1 MAMRSETIYALSSG
15 FGKAGV
21 AVVRISG
28 NETRA
33 CLTRLCGALPEPR
46 MATLAALR
54 HPETGDVIDK
64 GLILYFPGP
73 RSFSG
78 EDMAELHVHG
88 GRAVLDGLF
97 RVLAGFAGCVA
108 AEPGEFTRRAFE
120 NGKLDLT
127 AAEGVADLVDAET
140 EAQRHQALKQMDG
153 ALTKV
158 YENWRARLIAAGAHV
173 EATIDFS
180 DEDLPED
187 LVAGAAT
194 ALQSLINEIDAHL
207 DDDRRGERLRDGFTI
222 AILGEP
228 NAGKSSLLNQLARR
242 DAAIV
247 SEHAGTT
254 RDVIEVHLD
263 LHGYPAVLADTA
275 GVRDGQDAI
284 EMEGVRRSLERA
296 RDADFKLVVVDG
308 TDWPEL
314 DAPVRGL
321 IDDRS
326 LIVFNK
332 CDLDCPPPP
341 ERASGRP
348 VIPVSS
354 LTGDGL
360 GRLLAVLE
368 AEIRERYKPGENP
381 AITRARHRE
390 ALVACRAALERA
402 IGGLRQV
409 TAVELVAEDLRLAA
423 RELGRITGRVDVED
437 LLDVVFRDFCIG
449 K

>member
-1 MAMRSETIYALSSG
+1 MRSDTIYALSSG
-15 FGKAGV
+15 AGKAGI

-46 MATLAALR
+46 AATLAALR
-54 HPETGDVIDK
+54 DPESGDVIDK
-64 GLILYFPGP
+64 GLVLFFPAP
-73 RSFSG
+73 QSFSG

-97 RVLAGFAGCVA
+97 GVLSGLDGCTA

-127 AAEGVADLVDAET
+127 AAEGIADLIEAET
-140 EAQRHQALKQMDG
+140 DAQRRQALKQMGG
-153 ALTKV
+153 ALTGL
-158 YENWRARLIAAGAHV
+158 YEDWRGRLIAAGAHV

-180 DEDLPED
+180 DEELPNDL
-187 LVAGAAT
+187 ATGAAAT
-194 ALQSLINEIDAHL
+194 LEALLAEIKAHL
-207 DDDRRGERLRDGFTI
+207 DDDRRGERLRDGFAI

-247 SEHAGTT
+247 SEQAGTT
-254 RDVIEVHLD
+254 RDVIEVHMD
-263 LHGYPAVLADTA
+263 LHGYPALLADTA
-275 GVRDGQDAI
+275 GVRDGRDTI
-284 EMEGVRRSLERA
+284 EREGVRRSLERA
-296 RDADFKLVVVDG
+296 RDADFKLVVIDG
-308 TDWPEL
+308 SEWPAL
-314 DAPVRGL
+314 DEPVREL
-321 IDDRS
+321 IDSRS

-332 CDLDCPPPP
+332 SDLAGPPPP
-341 ERASGRP
+341 AQVSGRP

-360 GRLLAVLE
+360 GRLLAALE
-368 AEIRERYKPGENP
+368 TEIGDRYAPGENP

-390 ALVACRAALERA
+390 ALVACTTALERA
-402 IGGLRQV
+402 VGGLQGSA
-409 TAVELVAEDLRLAA
+409 AVELVAEDIRLAA
-423 RELGRITGRVDVED
+423 RELGRISGRVDVED

>member
-1 MAMRSETIYALSSG
+1 MRSETIYALSSG
-15 FGKAGV
+15 FAKAGI

-28 NETRA
+28 SETRA
-33 CLTRLCGALPEPR
+33 CLSGLCGQLPEPR
-46 MATLAALR
+46 VATLAALR
-54 HPETGDVIDK
+54 HPETGEVIDK
-64 GLILYFPGP
+64 GLVLYFPGP

-88 GRAVLDGLF
+88 GRAVLDRLF
-97 RVLAGFAGCVA
+97 GVLAEFAGCVA
-108 AEPGEFTRRAFE
+108 AEPGEFSRRAFE

-127 AAEGVADLVDAET
+127 AAEGIADLVDAET
-140 EAQRHQALKQMDG
+140 DAQRRQALNQMGG
-153 ALTKV
+153 ALTGL
-158 YENWRARLIAAGAHV
+158 YEDWRARLIAAGAHV

-180 DEDLPED
+180 DEDLPD
-187 LVAGAAT
+187 GLSAGAAT
-194 ALQSLINEIDAHL
+194 TLDNLLGEIRAHL

-254 RDVIEVHLD
+254 RDVIEVHMD

-275 GVRDGQDAI
+275 GVREGRDTI
-284 EMEGVRRSLERA
+284 EKEGVRRSLERA
-296 RDADFKLVVVDG
+296 RDADFKLVVIDG
-308 TDWPEL
+308 SEWPEF
-314 DAPVRGL
+314 DEPVRGL
-321 IDDRS
+321 IDERS

-332 CDLDCPPPP
+332 NDLDCPPPP
-341 ERASGRP
+341 GELSGRP

-354 LTGDGL
+354 LTGNGL
-360 GRLLAVLE
+360 GRLLAALE
-368 AEIRERYKPGENP
+368 KEIRERYAPGENP
-381 AITRARHRE
+381 VITRARHRE
-390 ALVACRAALERA
+390 ALVACTAALERA
-402 IGGLRQV
+402 IAGLQGS
-409 TAVELVAEDLRLAA
+409 TGVELVAEDIRLAA
-423 RELGRITGRVDVED
+423 RELGRISGRVDVED

>member
-1 MAMRSETIYALSSG
+1 MRSETIYALSSG
-15 FGKAGV
+15 VGKAGI
-21 AVVRISG
+21 AVVRLSG
-28 NETRA
+28 SETRS
-33 CLTRLCGALPEPR
+33 CLIRLCGTLPEPR
-46 MATLAALR
+46 TATLAALR
-54 HPETGDVIDK
+54 DPESEDLIDK
-64 GLILYFPGP
+64 GLVLFFPAP
-73 RSFSG
+73 HSFSG

-97 RVLAGFAGCVA
+97 GVLAAFDGCAA

-127 AAEGVADLVDAET
+127 AAEGIADLVEAET
-140 EAQRHQALKQMDG
+140 EAQRRQALKQMGG
-153 ALTKV
+153 ALTALH
-158 YENWRARLIAAGAHV
+158 EDWRARLIAAGAHV

-180 DEDLPED
+180 DEDLPDD
-187 LVAGAAT
+187 LAAGAAAT
-194 ALQSLINEIDAHL
+194 LETLLQEITAHL
-207 DDDRRGERLRDGFTI
+207 DDDRRGERLRDGFAI

-254 RDVIEVHLD
+254 RDVIEVHMD
-263 LHGYPAVLADTA
+263 LHGYPALLADTA
-275 GVRDGQDAI
+275 GVRDGRDTI
-284 EMEGVRRSLERA
+284 EREGVRRSLERA

-308 TDWPEL
+308 SEWPEL
-314 DAPVRGL
+314 DEPVREL
-321 IDDRS
+321 IDERS

-332 CDLDCPPPP
+332 SDLDCPPPP
-341 ERASGRP
+341 KQVSGRP

-360 GRLLAVLE
+360 GRLLTTLE
-368 AEIRERYKPGENP
+368 TEIRDRYAPGENP

-390 ALVACRAALERA
+390 ALVACAEALQRA
-402 IGGLRQV
+402 IGGLRRAA
-409 TAVELVAEDLRLAA
+409 AVELVAEDIRLAA
-423 RELGRITGRVDVED
+423 RELGRISGRVDVED